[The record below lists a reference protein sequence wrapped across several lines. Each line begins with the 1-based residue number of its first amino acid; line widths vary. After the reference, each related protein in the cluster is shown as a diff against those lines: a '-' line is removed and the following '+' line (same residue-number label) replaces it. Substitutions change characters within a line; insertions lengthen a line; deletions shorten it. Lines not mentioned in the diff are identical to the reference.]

1 VVRILDRHAPT
12 WLAQMPGLLEPA
24 ALRVL
29 ERRNR
34 SATRERMLRE
44 MAEAVEVISAERPL
58 VLVLED
64 LQWSDASTSTCSPA
78 SPGGTS
84 PPA

>member
-1 VVRILDRHAPT
+1 MPGPASGDEVIRLLDAAAPT

-24 ALRVL
+24 ALEAL

-44 MAEAVEVISAERPL
+44 MAEAVEAIRP
-58 VLVLED
+58 EGR
-64 LQWSDASTSTCSPA
+64 WFW
-78 SPGGTS
+78 
-84 PPA
+84 